1 MQLAAEQGVTG
12 LRGTADMHVGLAE
25 LHREWGELD
34 AAARHLRRSQELGE
48 HAGLPQQ
55 PYRWRVAMARIREAQ
70 GDPDGALALLRE
82 AERVYVGDFFPEVRP
97 VAAVTARVWVAQ
109 GRLAD
114 ALAWAR
120 ERGLTAEDEPS
131 YLREFE
137 HLTLAR
143 ALIVR
148 HARDRDERAGREAT
162 GLLERLLAAAHA
174 GERAGSVIEILL
186 LQALAHRAHGDLPGA
201 LAPLHQA
208 LTLAEPEGYVR
219 RFVDEGVAMRD
230 LLRHAA
236 GDGASAYTR
245 RLLSAFDRSD
255 QRAAAPPRAAA
266 AVLAEPMTAREVE
279 ILRLVAAGL
288 RNQEIAD
295 RLYISPATVKRHIAN
310 AYGKLGV
317 GHRTEAVARAHELRL
332 L

>member
-1 MQLAAEQGVTG
+1 MPS
-12 LRGTADMHVGLAE
+12 
-25 LHREWGELD
+25 
-34 AAARHLRRSQELGE
+34 ARRC
-48 HAGLPQQ
+48 
-55 PYRWRVAMARIREAQ
+55 
-70 GDPDGALALLRE
+70 
-82 AERVYVGDFFPEVRP
+82 P
-97 VAAVTARVWVAQ
+97 VAPVN
-109 GRLAD
+109 
-114 ALAWAR
+114 
-120 ERGLTAEDEPS
+120 LTIP
-131 YLREFE
+131 
-137 HLTLAR
+137 
-143 ALIVR
+143 
-148 HARDRDERAGREAT
+148 
-162 GLLERLLAAAHA
+162 
-174 GERAGSVIEILL
+174 
-186 LQALAHRAHGDLPGA
+186 
-201 LAPLHQA
+201 
-208 LTLAEPEGYVR
+208 LAEPEGYVR

-236 GDGASAYTR
+236 RDGASAYAR

-255 QRAAAPPRAAA
+255 QRAAAPPQAAA